1 MKKLARNTLSERR
14 INAVS
19 ELEMAKEKLA
29 KLNIEAIETIGKI
42 AIKSGLVNLALTDD
56 QVREGFDKIVERIS
70 KQN

>member
-1 MKKLARNTLSERR
+1 MARNTLSERR